1 MKIPVCEEMG
11 RNTEMIEKT
20 GQREVSH
27 ATSEWIQNRDE
38 QLSLSEARG
47 ESEASRRGYQ
57 EEGKGGGEGRVLK
70 IVEESKTERDN
81 KLFQSSKLMEG

>member
-1 MKIPVCEEMG
+1 MG
-11 RNTEMIEKT
+11 QNTEMIEKT

-27 ATSEWIQNRDE
+27 ATSKWIQNRDE

-57 EEGKGGGEGRVLK
+57 EEGKGGGVRRGNDHWMQPGEELK
-70 IVEESKTERDN
+70 IIPCEP
-81 KLFQSSKLMEG
+81 FPC